1 MSRKTLVI
9 YSKPSQCHIQRFINI
24 VKYDRYTNRKGE
36 RQVEDKNSVIVFKN
50 VSFQYQSDASFTLK
64 DVSFNI
70 PKGQWTSIV
79 GHNGSGKST
88 IAKLMIGIE
97 NVKSGEIFYNN
108 QTITDDN
115 FEKLRKDIG
124 IVFQN
129 PDNQFVGSIV
139 KYDVAFGLEN
149 HAVPHDEMHR
159 RVSEALKQVDM
170 LERADYEPNALS
182 GGQKQRVAIASVLAL
197 NPSVIILDEATSMLD
212 PDARQNLLDLVR
224 IVKSEHNITI
234 ISITHDLS
242 EAMEADH
249 VIVMNKGTVYKEG
262 TAIEIFDHAEELTTI
277 GLDLPFPIKINQMLG
292 HQTSFLTYEG
302 LVNQL

>member
-1 MSRKTLVI
+1 MSQKILVI

-97 NVKSGEIFYNN
+97 KVKSGEIFYNN
-108 QTITDDN
+108 QAITDDN

-149 HAVPHDEMHR
+149 HEVPHDEMHR
-159 RVSEALKQVDM
+159 RVSEALEQVDM

-182 GGQKQRVAIASVLAL
+182 GGQKQRVAIGSVLAL

-224 IVKSEHNITI
+224 KVKSEHNITI

-262 TAIEIFDHAEELTTI
+262 TATEIFDHAEELTTI

-302 LVNQL
+302 LVDQL

>member
-1 MSRKTLVI
+1 MSRKILVI

-262 TAIEIFDHAEELTTI
+262 TAIEIFDHAEKLTTI

>member
-1 MSRKTLVI
+1 MSQKILVI

-97 NVKSGEIFYNN
+97 KVKSGEIFYNN
-108 QTITDDN
+108 QAITDDN

-149 HAVPHDEMHR
+149 HTVPHDEMHR
-159 RVSEALKQVDM
+159 RVSEALEQVDM

-224 IVKSEHNITI
+224 KVKSEHNITI

-262 TAIEIFDHAEELTTI
+262 TATEIFDHAEELTTI

-302 LVNQL
+302 LVDQL